1 MSDTTAVDPS
11 VAEATALIATEATA
25 GVLAARADAPGLA
38 VDDVVVRVG
47 QPSARLDM
55 AEVAWQVELHL
66 GRPVPGGATVP
77 GALPEAVAVLP
88 VAAISGVDE
97 VWGPRLVDAGLDTV
111 GALAA
116 AGPDVVDRLVAL
128 HRSRL
133 PRAFHGRALACRHL
147 AGLPRWQ
154 VRAVLD
160 GALDGEVVDALSAD
174 VLGG

>member
-66 GRPVPGGATVP
+66 GRVPDESTMP
-77 GALPEAVAVLP
+77 GPLPEALAKLP